1 MKKIA
6 ILFLFAL
13 SLGVLKAQEVDLN
26 KYKSSFTLNFIRYVG
41 WPDAAKEGDF
51 IIGVLKNSAI
61 ANQLKAQTVGKKNG
75 FQNIVIKEFKSVE
88 EVTYCQLLYI
98 DGNVN
103 YGKNAE
109 IIAAKLNNKHSLII
123 TDSNGAIAKGSM
135 INFVI
140 VDNQL
145 KFEISGTNAE
155 KFGLKMSSTLFAL
168 NNAIKV

>member
-6 ILFLFAL
+6 ILFLLVL
-13 SLGVLKAQEVDLN
+13 SAAVMKAQTVDLT

-61 ANQLKAQTVGKKNG
+61 ANQLKAQTIGKKNG
-75 FQNIVIKEFKSVE
+75 FQNIVIKEFKTVE
-88 EVTYCQLLYI
+88 DISYCQLLYV

-103 YGKNAE
+103 YGKNAD
-109 IIAAKLNNKHSLII
+109 IITAKLNNKHTLII
-123 TDSNGAIAKGSM
+123 TDNSGAIAKGSM

-140 VDNQL
+140 VDDQL
-145 KFEISGTNAE
+145 KFEVSGANAE
-155 KFGLKMSSTLFAL
+155 KYGLKMSSTLFAM